1 VIAVALF
8 ADASSPI
15 GAWLAAAGARGGAPD
30 AAEVVVF
37 EPAFAAAARVGGA
50 PRVACLPLP
59 PDDVGPIAL
68 GADRWHDVVA
78 DAYAS
83 DARTLAEAISFARGE
98 DRGARLRG
106 PRRLVWLGPLGAA
119 PPLRAP
125 RVGAALPIAPGFT
138 VGRSDGATLC
148 LRQGGHSDQNAVA
161 RLHARLEPSPR
172 GATVVDLGSTNGTF
186 ARGARVR
193 EAELGVGD
201 EVAFAGVLRA
211 RLDGAP

>member
-1 VIAVALF
+1 MIAVALL

-15 GAWLAAAGARGGAPD
+15 GAWLAAAGARVAPPPD
-30 AAEVVVF
+30 AAVVVF
-37 EPAFAAAARVGGA
+37 DPAHAAAARAGGA

-59 PDDVGPIAL
+59 PEERGPIAV
-68 GADRWHDVVA
+68 GADAWAAVVA

-83 DARTLAEAISFARGE
+83 DARTLAEAIAFVVAE
-98 DRGARLRG
+98 DRAARLRG

-125 RVGAALPIAPGFT
+125 PIGAASPIAPGFT

-161 RLHARLEPSPR
+161 RLHARIEPSPG
-172 GATVVDLGSTNGTF
+172 GATVVDLGSTSGTF
-186 ARGARVR
+186 VRGARVR
-193 EAELGVGD
+193 EAAIGVGD